1 VPRDL
6 NTEEK
11 ISKLELRVQESKDD
25 IVHMKQEIRNALFEI
40 SAMKDAC
47 REPTTVESTMVGR
60 LGIRHGSAYKYHG
73 HGAQNGVFCVA
84 TMRMLG
90 QGVQLVQRE

>member
-1 VPRDL
+1 MPRDL
-6 NTEEK
+6 NTKEK

-47 REPTTVESTMVGR
+47 GSQRPWSLRRWASLAFDMEVHIKVMVMEHRMESLLR
-60 LGIRHGSAYKYHG
+60 CNDEEH
-73 HGAQNGVFCVA
+73 N
-84 TMRMLG
+84 
-90 QGVQLVQRE
+90 

>member
-1 VPRDL
+1 MPRDL
-6 NTEEK
+6 NTKEK

-47 REPTTVESTMVGR
+47 RSQRPWSLRRWASLAFDMEVHIKVMVMEHRMESLLR
-60 LGIRHGSAYKYHG
+60 CNDEEH
-73 HGAQNGVFCVA
+73 N
-84 TMRMLG
+84 
-90 QGVQLVQRE
+90 